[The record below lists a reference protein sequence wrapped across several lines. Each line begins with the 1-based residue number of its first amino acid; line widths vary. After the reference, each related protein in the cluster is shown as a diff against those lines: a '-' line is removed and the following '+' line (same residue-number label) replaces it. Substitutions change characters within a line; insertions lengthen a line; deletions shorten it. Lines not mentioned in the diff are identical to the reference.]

1 MKDELLTVIIFK
13 TLNFVILLIT
23 FTFLTSQSIE
33 LGVIGIFGQLFM
45 ILSHHAFLASKKKTR
60 EVNMSFYL
68 VTPLIAFML
77 SMFISEVLFKRIGI
91 LSLTAYAFVLGAVA
105 EYTFEIIDK
114 VKSVFVSMIPVLL
127 SKLMGKKDE

>member
-1 MKDELLTVIIFK
+1 MRDEVMSIICIKMINNSILLLTFS
-13 TLNFVILLIT
+13 
-23 FTFLTSQSIE
+23 FLTAQNIE
-33 LGVIGIFGQLFM
+33 LGIVGTFGQLFM

-60 EVNMSFYL
+60 EVNVSFYL

-77 SMFISEVLFKRIGI
+77 SMFIAEVLFNKFGV

-114 VKSVFVSMIPVLL
+114 AKTVFISVIPFIIN
-127 SKLMGKKDE
+127 KFIGKKDD